1 MHLEAVRQDLMPEPR
16 PVTSTPIA
24 APAPARRWCSFLLG
38 DECFAVD
45 SGIVVEVLRSR
56 RLTRVPLA
64 ARGILGLVHLRG
76 RIVPVIDPAEP
87 LAVSRRTGANPGP
100 HLVIAPGDD
109 WYGLLVD
116 EMLEVIEIPPERVE
130 RPTGGTELV
139 LGTFA
144 AADRLVH
151 LLDPERMIQS
161 LVRQRAAT
169 GTRPSSA

>member
-1 MHLEAVRQDLMPEPR
+1 M
-16 PVTSTPIA
+16 TSARITA
-24 APAPARRWCSFLLG
+24 SRARRWCSFLLG

-56 RLTRVPLA
+56 RLTLVPLA
-64 ARGILGLVHLRG
+64 ARGILGLIHLRG

-87 LAVSRRTGANPGP
+87 LAVSRRPRATASP
-100 HLVIAPGDD
+100 HLVIAPGED

-116 EMLEVIEIPPERVE
+116 EMLDVLEIDPERVE
-130 RPTGGTELV
+130 RPTSGTELV

-144 AADRLVH
+144 ATDRLVH

-161 LVRQRAAT
+161 LARPRPAA
-169 GTRPSSA
+169 GSRPGGG

>member
-1 MHLEAVRQDLMPEPR
+1 MHELR
-16 PVTSTPIA
+16 PVTS
-24 APAPARRWCSFLLG
+24 APVDPRARRWCSFLLG

-64 ARGILGLVHLRG
+64 ARGVLGLIHLRG

-87 LAVSRRTGANPGP
+87 LAVRRRPGANASPQ
-100 HLVIAPGDD
+100 LVIAPGED

-116 EMLEVIEIPPERVE
+116 EMLDVIEIATERVE
-130 RPTGGTELV
+130 RPTAGGELV
-139 LGTFA
+139 QGTFA

-151 LLDPERMIQS
+151 LLDPERMIQA
-161 LVRQRAAT
+161 LVRQRPAS
-169 GTRPSSA
+169 GSRPGNP